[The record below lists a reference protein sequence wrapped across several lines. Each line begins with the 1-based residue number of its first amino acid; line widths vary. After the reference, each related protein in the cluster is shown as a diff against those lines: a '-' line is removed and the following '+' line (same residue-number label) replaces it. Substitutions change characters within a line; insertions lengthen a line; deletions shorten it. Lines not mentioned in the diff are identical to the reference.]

1 MRKILE
7 KVIKLF
13 LEKKKI
19 IKLTVLNATD
29 IFCSLLNRP

>member
-29 IFCSLLNRP
+29 IFCCLLNRP